1 MQKKLCKVVYD
12 TENATVVKKF
22 TYGNFGE
29 SNGYEET
36 LYQTPNGLYFV
47 YVNGVRTR
55 PIPRRILCVF
65 PRKRL
70 RLGLKSITKQKG

>member
-12 TENATVVKKF
+12 TDNATIVKKC
-22 TYGNFGE
+22 TYGNFGD

-47 YVNGVRTR
+47 YVNGGVDSPYTKED
-55 PIPRRILCVF
+55 IM
-65 PRKRL
+65 RL
-70 RLGLKSITKQKG
+70 SKEKAEAWLNERS

>member
-12 TENATVVKKF
+12 TDNATVVNKC
-22 TYGNFGE
+22 TYGNFGD

-47 YVNGVRTR
+47 YVNGGVDSPYTKED
-55 PIPRRILCVF
+55 IM
-65 PRKRL
+65 RL
-70 RLGLKSITKQKG
+70 SKEKAEAWLNERS